1 MATTN
6 SDPLDRPVYGAKAI
20 ANVLNLLKKNGEPD
34 ERRAFY
40 MLEKGYVDANKV
52 GETWTSTPRRLLKRH
67 LAAT

>member
-1 MATTN
+1 M
-6 SDPLDRPVYGAKAI
+6 DDLDLPVYGARAI
-20 ANVLNLLKKNGEPD
+20 ALVLNLRRDNGEPN

-40 MLEKGYVDANKV
+40 MLEKGYVDADKI

>member
-1 MATTN
+1 M
-6 SDPLDRPVYGAKAI
+6 DDLDLPVYGARAI
-20 ANVLNLLKKNGEPD
+20 ALDLNLRRDNGEPN

-40 MLEKGYVDANKV
+40 MLEKGYVDADKI